1 MGRIGTSGRPV
12 SGIVLGM
19 GLFGATLL
27 SVVTA
32 AAHDGK
38 TRAKAPA
45 RQVSA
50 EEQTAYE
57 AAKPAFERHC
67 FRCHSRSSKK
77 PKAKAIKHI
86 DMSSYPFA
94 GHHPHDAG
102 LVIRRSLL
110 GDKAKGKEP
119 TMPPDDPGSVKGED
133 LEKILAW
140 SEAFEKAHAA
150 KPKTPNRKGAP
161 AKAP

>member
-19 GLFGATLL
+19 GLFSATLL

-50 EEQTAYE
+50 EEQTASCG
-57 AAKPAFERHC
+57 P
-67 FRCHSRSSKK
+67 
-77 PKAKAIKHI
+77 
-86 DMSSYPFA
+86 
-94 GHHPHDAG
+94 
-102 LVIRRSLL
+102 RRQEQTS
-110 GDKAKGKEP
+110 
-119 TMPPDDPGSVKGED
+119 
-133 LEKILAW
+133 
-140 SEAFEKAHAA
+140 
-150 KPKTPNRKGAP
+150 
-161 AKAP
+161 